1 MFFVYLASL
10 SVPMYVDDSVVLSQ
24 AYNIKDIP
32 FDFFNWLQLRYVGL
46 KSFYLSDLFGQ
57 DLRVVHLVSIFI
69 HLLNGICIYLI
80 LKQVSFNKWGAF
92 FIVGLWLIHPL
103 NSQAVI
109 YMSQRFTL
117 VSTLFLLVSVN
128 LLLYMKNSAFSL
140 YRYKSYIINLVLLF
154 SALLFFIMSL
164 LSKQSVAFLPI
175 YVAFYL
181 IFFSPKRKLASLITI
196 GVLILIAAILYINGD
211 LLAKLD
217 SLTRETSSYSRLDY
231 FSTQLKVVLIY
242 LSKVIVPINFTL
254 ESSIQ
259 IITFNSSEFYKFLF
273 IHLAIILFV
282 GGVYKYKKDSRLLI
296 ALSFFY
302 FSMVVESSFIPI
314 QDLYFEHRMYL
325 PSAAALTVITLTLS
339 YVLPLILKIK
349 INKKFVFIPAFI
361 LLSYLTYNR
370 VLLWQEP
377 LLFYKNEYAQNPM
390 STRAMSSYGK
400 ELAKNGEHDKALELL
415 LRSFNSELKQG
426 IVRQAT
432 LVGLLTV
439 LIDLNY
445 YQDALNLGQR
455 AIKLT
460 QSRPKLQALVYAHLA
475 LVYFEMKQC
484 GFAKG
489 WSKKALSL
497 DSSVTL
503 AKQLIYLCGNTK

>member
-1 MFFVYLASL
+1 
-10 SVPMYVDDSVVLSQ
+10 MYVDDSVVLSQ
-24 AYNIKDIP
+24 AYNIKNIP
-32 FDFFNWLQLRYVGL
+32 FEFFNWLQLRYIGL
-46 KSFYLSDLFGQ
+46 KSFYLSDLLGQ
-57 DLRVVHLVSIFI
+57 DLKVVHLVSIFI
-69 HLLNGICIYLI
+69 HLLNGIFIYLI

-117 VSTLFLLVSVN
+117 VSTLFLLLSVN
-128 LLLYMKNSAFSL
+128 LLLYIKNGKFNL
-140 YRYKSYIINLVLLF
+140 YKNKSHIINSVLLL
-154 SALLFFIMSL
+154 SALFFFLLSLF
-164 LSKQSVAFLPI
+164 SKQSAAFLPI

-181 IFFSPKRKLASLITI
+181 MFFSHRRKLASLFVISSI
-196 GVLILIAAILYINGD
+196 ILLVVTLSVNES

-217 SLTRETSSYSRLDY
+217 SLTRETTSYTRLDY
-231 FSTQLKVVLIY
+231 FATQLKVVLIY
-242 LSKVIVPINFTL
+242 LSKTVVPVNFTL
-254 ESSIQ
+254 ESSIEV
-259 IITFNSSEFYKFLF
+259 IKFNSSEFYKFFL
-273 IHLAIILFV
+273 IHVAIILFFI
-282 GGVYKYKKDSRLLI
+282 GLYKYKKDSRLLVG
-296 ALSFFY
+296 LSFFY

-325 PSAAALTVITLTLS
+325 PSAAALMVIVLTLS
-339 YVLPLILKIK
+339 YIQPLILKIK
-349 INKKFVFIPAFI
+349 LNKNVVFIPVFA
-361 LLSYLTYNR
+361 LLSYLTYYR
-370 VLLWQEP
+370 VLMWQEP
-377 LLFYKNEYAQNPM
+377 LAFYKNEYTQNPM

-400 ELAKNGEHDKALELL
+400 ELAKSGDKEKALELL
-415 LRSFNSELKQG
+415 LRSFNTELKQG
-426 IVRQAT
+426 VVRQAT

-445 YQDALNLGQR
+445 YQDALNLGRR
-455 AIKLT
+455 AIQLT

-503 AKQLIYLCGNTK
+503 AKQLINLCGNTK